1 MVNAALAYHPSM
13 PGTEVVSKQQTWGG
27 IAGIA
32 VLAIALT
39 YRYFPNILHVPPQEQ
54 QRVATTESGQP
65 PPWIAALP
73 NQPAADDASAK
84 IPGYKGSSLA
94 DAIAM
99 GPPTPVTREVAAQLK
114 RARAAEEQGKVLEPK
129 DKNAVAL
136 YQAVLAKD
144 PKNNEALAGLAR
156 IGGALRDWA
165 IAAME
170 RNDEAAAQR
179 YVTALDELPHSD
191 NELSALKERLKV
203 LAEVRPLLATAA
215 SLLSAG
221 KAMGEGDDNALAV
234 YRKVLAMDPTN
245 KVADQG
251 LAQIEREFLDHALA
265 AAAQDDFA
273 AADKFLNDAGAIRP
287 GSTNLQDTRIRI
299 ESIRGQR
306 AETLLN
312 QALSALDSGNPDL
325 AEQLAQQ
332 AQTISSDLPD
342 LDDFAQRL
350 RNARLYASYKPGQP
364 ISDGFLSNAGTSP
377 TVVVVPTGTFVM
389 GSSADEDGHRDN
401 EEPQRRVTISSGFA
415 LGETE
420 VSVGQFREFIRLSGY
435 VTDAERLGSGSYYD
449 ESSGRMTDKR
459 GISWKTDYHG
469 DRASDSQP
477 VINVSWNDATAYVAW
492 LSEQTGKHYRLPSEA
507 EFEYSLRA
515 GTQTRYPWGD
525 GNPDTVLGNLTGEGD
540 RSPSKR
546 SWARAFPNYSDGH
559 WGPAPVRSY
568 AKNRFGL
575 FDLVGNVA
583 EWVQDCAH
591 ENYVRAPR
599 DSSAWVNPGC
609 QRHMLRGGS
618 WGSAPEQSR
627 SAYRLAATSTMR
639 SAQVGFR
646 VARDL

>member
-1 MVNAALAYHPSM
+1 M

-39 YRYFPNILHVPPQEQ
+39 YRYFPNILHVTPQEQ
-54 QRVATTESGQP
+54 QPVATSEPAQP
-65 PPWIAALP
+65 QLWIAAAP
-73 NQPAADDASAK
+73 NQPAADDASTR
-84 IPGYKGSSLA
+84 IPGYKGTSLA

-99 GPPTPVTREVAAQLK
+99 GPPTPVTREIAAQLK

-136 YQAVLAKD
+136 YRAVLAKD

-170 RNDEAAAQR
+170 REDEAAAQR
-179 YVTALDELPHSD
+179 YLEALDDLPHSD
-191 NELSALKERLKV
+191 NELAALQDRLKT
-203 LAEVRPLLATAA
+203 LADVQPMLASAA
-215 SLLSAG
+215 SLLGAG

-234 YRKVLAMDPTN
+234 YRKVLAMDPGN

-251 LAQIEREFLDHALA
+251 LAQIEREFLDRALA

-273 AADKFLNDAGAIRP
+273 AADTILADAGAIRP
-287 GSTNLQDTRIRI
+287 GSINLQDTRTRV
-299 ESIRGQR
+299 ESIRSQR
-306 AETLLN
+306 AETVLN

-325 AEQLAQQ
+325 AAQLAQQ
-332 AQTISSDLPD
+332 AQAISPDLPG
-342 LDDFAQRL
+342 LDDFTQRL
-350 RNARLYASYKPGQP
+350 RNARLYASFKPGQT
-364 ISDGFLSNAGTSP
+364 IRDSFVSNSGTAP
-377 TVVVVPTGTFVM
+377 TVVVVPTGEFVM

-401 EEPQRRVTISSGFA
+401 EEPQRRVAISSGFA
-415 LGETE
+415 LGQTE
-420 VSVGQFREFIRLSGY
+420 VTVGQFREFIRQSGY
-435 VTDAERLGSGSYYD
+435 KTDAEKLGSGSFYD

-469 DRASDSQP
+469 DRTTDAAP
-477 VINVSWNDATAYVAW
+477 VVNVSWNDSSAYAAW
-492 LSEQTGKHYRLPSEA
+492 LSEQTGKQYRLPSEA
-507 EFEYSLRA
+507 EFEYALRA
-515 GTQTRYPWGD
+515 GSQSRYPWGD
-525 GNPDTVLGNLTGEGD
+525 GNPDKVLGNLTGEGD

-546 SWARAFPNYSDGH
+546 SWARAFPNYSDGY
-559 WGPAPVRSY
+559 WGPAPVKRYTRNGS
-568 AKNRFGL
+568 GL
-575 FDLVGNVA
+575 FDMVGNVA

-599 DSSAWVNPGC
+599 DSTAWVNPGC
-609 QRHMLRGGS
+609 QRHVLRGGS

-627 SAYRLAATSTMR
+627 SAYRLAAASSMR

-646 VARDL
+646 VARGL

>member
-1 MVNAALAYHPSM
+1 MGTSALAYHQAM

-32 VLAIALT
+32 VLVFALT
-39 YRYFPNILHVPPQEQ
+39 YRYFPNILHVAPQEQ
-54 QRVATTESGQP
+54 QPVATSEPAQP

-73 NQPAADDASAK
+73 NKTGVDDGTAK

-99 GPPTPVTREVAAQLK
+99 GPPTPVTREIAAQLK

-136 YQAVLAKD
+136 YRAVLAKD
-144 PKNNEALAGLAR
+144 PKNSEALAGLAR

-179 YVTALDELPHSD
+179 YVAALDELPHSD
-191 NELSALKERLKV
+191 NELAALKERLKT
-203 LAEVRPLLATAA
+203 LAEVQPMLASAA
-215 SLLSAG
+215 SMLSAG

-234 YRKVLAMDPTN
+234 YRKVLAMDPGN

-251 LAQIEREFLDHALA
+251 LAQIERDFLDRALA

-273 AADKFLNDAGAIRP
+273 AADRILVDAGAIRP
-287 GSTNLQDTRIRI
+287 GSVNLQDTRTRV

-306 AETLLN
+306 AETVLN

-325 AEQLAQQ
+325 AEQLASQ
-332 AQTISSDLPD
+332 AQAISPDLPG
-342 LDDFAQRL
+342 LDDFTQRL
-350 RNARLYASYKPGQP
+350 RNARLYASFKPGQT
-364 ISDGFLSNAGTSP
+364 INDGFLSNSGTAP
-377 TVVVVPTGTFVM
+377 TVVVVPTGNFVM

-401 EEPQRRVTISSGFA
+401 EEPQRRVAISSGFA
-415 LGETE
+415 LGQTE
-420 VSVGQFREFIRLSGY
+420 VMVGQFREFIRQSGY
-435 VTDAERLGSGSYYD
+435 STDAERLGSGSYYD

-469 DRASDSQP
+469 DRANESAP
-477 VINVSWNDATAYVAW
+477 VVNVSWNDASAYVAW

-515 GTQTRYPWGD
+515 GSQTRYPWGD
-525 GNPDTVLGNLTGEGD
+525 GNPDKVLGNLTGEGD
-540 RSPSKR
+540 RSSSKR
-546 SWARAFPNYSDGH
+546 SWARAFPNYSDGY
-559 WGPAPVRSY
+559 WGPAPVRHY
-568 AKNRFGL
+568 PKNAFGL
-575 FDLVGNVA
+575 FDLVGNLA

-627 SAYRLAATSTMR
+627 SAYRLAAASTMR